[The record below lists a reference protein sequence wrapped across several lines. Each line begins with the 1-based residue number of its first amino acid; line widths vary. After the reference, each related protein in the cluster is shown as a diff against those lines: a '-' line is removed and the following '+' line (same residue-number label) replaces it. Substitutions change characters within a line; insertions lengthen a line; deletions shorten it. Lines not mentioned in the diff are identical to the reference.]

1 MKKILILLLFVSFN
15 AIGAGTSSSTDDSTQ
30 TADQIIKLYELAEKH
45 IDNQSYNKSL
55 KLLKKLTKREDLGTK
70 RADIYNL
77 LGFSYRKLENPDL
90 DKSFAA
96 YMMAIELDP
105 SHLGAHEYL
114 GELYLMRDQK
124 DKALII
130 LEKLDQLAGSNTEEY
145 RELKIAIDEYQS

>member
-45 IDNQSYNKSL
+45 IDNQSYDKSL

-130 LEKLDQLAGSNTEEY
+130 LEKLDQLAGSNSKEY
-145 RELKIAIDEYQS
+145 KELKIAIDEYQS

>member
-1 MKKILILLLFVSFN
+1 MKIILILLLFVSFN

-30 TADQIIKLYELAEKH
+30 TADQIIKLYALAEKH
-45 IDNQSYNKSL
+45 INNQSYDKSL
-55 KLLKKLTKREDLGTK
+55 KLLKKLTKREDLGKK